1 MPLPAIIVTG
11 ASGFVGRHF
20 LDEIKNEYRI
30 FAIARRSQRE
40 CGAPVHPNIAWMQVD
55 VGDVDGLGRTF
66 REIATA
72 GGARLLFHLAAYYDF
87 AGENRPEYRRT
98 NVEGTRNIL
107 TLARTLKLDRFVF
120 ASSVAACGFPR
131 PEGPIGATTPP
142 DGHHVYA
149 WSKRLGEEMVTA
161 LKDELPSCI
170 MRFGAVYSDWCEY
183 PPLYMF
189 LNTWLGGSW
198 KARILAG
205 RGASAIPYVHVRDI
219 VSFLKTLLVK
229 HGTLDSGEVLVASTS
244 GCTSHLRLHQIA
256 TRFFFGAAR
265 RPVFLPRPLCGLGL
279 VGMTLLGRVT
289 RRMPFER
296 PWMYRYIDQA
306 MEVDSSR
313 TAARIGWTPS
323 PRLHIERRLP
333 FLIERLKSEAAEWHH
348 RNALAM
354 RRGFVRPGLAI
365 YRDLVTLE
373 TEVVEAT
380 AHRLASSPSRAP
392 ALAATERGEL
402 VWFVRLIYQLLLTSV
417 QSTNRMLV
425 LNYLEVT
432 ALSRFRSGVSADE
445 LCLLLDILNEEVV
458 SRLSGREELR
468 EFRGELHDRIS
479 VPLEFGKD
487 EIQEQYERFAQG
499 RAASAQ
505 GRRRVASET
514 HATAQQLLEETIWQ
528 SLVQRR

>member
-1 MPLPAIIVTG
+1 MPTPAIVVTG

-20 LDEIKNEYRI
+20 LDEIKNDYRI

-55 VGDVDGLGRTF
+55 IGDVEGLSRTF

-72 GGARLLFHLAAYYDF
+72 GGAQVLFHLAAYYDF

-98 NVEGTRNIL
+98 NVEGTRHVL
-107 TLARTLKLDRFVF
+107 ELARTLNLDRFVF

-131 PEGPIGATTPP
+131 PEGPITGATPP

-161 LKDELPSCI
+161 QKDSLPSCI
-170 MRFGAVYSDWCEY
+170 VRFGAVYSDWCEY

-205 RGASAIPYVHVRDI
+205 SGSSAIPYVHLRDI
-219 VSFLKTLLVK
+219 VAFLKLVLQR
-229 HGTLDSGEVLVASTS
+229 HSSLESGEVLVASTS
-244 GCTSHLRLHQIA
+244 GCTSHLRLHQTA
-256 TRFFFGAAR
+256 TRFFQGTAR
-265 RPVFLPRPLCGLGL
+265 KPMFLPRPLCGLGL
-279 VGMTLLGRVT
+279 VGMTLLGRLT

-306 MEVDSSR
+306 MSVDSSR
-313 TAARIGWTPS
+313 TTARIGWAPS

-354 RRGFVRPGLAI
+354 RRGFVRPDLTI
-365 YRDLVTLE
+365 YRVLVTIE
-373 TEVVEAT
+373 DEVVETVAN
-380 AHRLASSPSRAP
+380 RLTTAP
-392 ALAATERGEL
+392 ARVPTLAAMERGEL
-402 VWFVRLIYQLLLTSV
+402 IWFVRLIYRLLLTSV

-432 ALSRFRSGVSADE
+432 GLSRFRSGASADE
-445 LCLLLDILNEEVV
+445 LCLFLDMLNDETIR
-458 SRLSGREELR
+458 RLGAHDQLR

-487 EIQEQYERFAQG
+487 EIQEQYERFLQG
-499 RAASAQ
+499 KAASAHD
-505 GRRRVASET
+505 RRRITPELLP
-514 HATAQQLLEETIWQ
+514 TAQDLLEDTIWQ
-528 SLVQRR
+528 SLVQRK